1 MNLEKSP
8 NSAKITAEDSMP
20 IPGRESINNNN
31 LKAEDML
38 NDYELNVSVYAKEYL
53 PNDIIYE
60 GKRGFD

>member
-1 MNLEKSP
+1 
-8 NSAKITAEDSMP
+8 MP